1 MDCIVH
7 GAAKICTKSHV
18 TDPFVLLSLPMTED
32 ASKSDSLQDTCEA
45 FCQCLY
51 DLSSKVGAPIHRDC
65 IKHILN
71 QLDFN
76 FKQVTIKNNPLYL
89 FKIYLIVA

>member
-32 ASKSDSLQDTCEA
+32 ASKRDSLQDTCEA

-51 DLSSKVGAPIHRDC
+51 DLSSKVGAPIHGDC
-65 IKHILN
+65 IKHIL
-71 QLDFN
+71 
-76 FKQVTIKNNPLYL
+76 TIFYC
-89 FKIYLIVA
+89 